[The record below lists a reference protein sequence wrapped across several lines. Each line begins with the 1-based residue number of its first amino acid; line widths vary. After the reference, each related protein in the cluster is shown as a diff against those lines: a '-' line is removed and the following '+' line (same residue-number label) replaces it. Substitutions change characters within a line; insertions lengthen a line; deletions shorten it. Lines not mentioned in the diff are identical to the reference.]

1 MKKVISIILALLFIF
16 TLFTGCGSQEKPQGT
31 SLSNAEDKQIELSI
45 LSFMGEGTKK
55 DTLKLLADNY
65 MAAHSNVTISIQDL
79 DMGSFMSVL
88 QTRISAG
95 DAPDLIMGSPMNC
108 KYLIEADQ
116 ILDISDVD
124 FIKDMSASSLAGCT
138 IDGKVYGLPIDIYVS
153 GCFYNKDLFDQYH
166 LTAPTTRTEYLN
178 IIKTFEDAGM
188 TPFVRPYKDA
198 NNVTCDWQTLINPL
212 ISQTGNTNYFYDLM
226 YNGKKFVDSPESRKS
241 FELFKEYLDC
251 KSDDDIGTDSS
262 VARQKFAAGQYPMM
276 IDGSWCI
283 GDVISSNP
291 NINIGLFPVPVSDVP
306 EENTLTIGTDD
317 AFMVSKQ
324 SQNSDT
330 AIDFLRYFN
339 SEEGTNLWANG
350 AVAITCVTPTVASS
364 LPAVFND
371 VFALQD
377 AGRTA
382 NADPFGWLEGECYDK
397 FNMDIQ
403 LFAAMKDRDVQSF
416 LEQLDTDFGHNG

>member
-1 MKKVISIILALLFIF
+1 MKKGIRIILTFAIVLTLLA
-16 TLFTGCGSQEKPQGT
+16 GCGSQEKAGET
-31 SLSNAEDKQIELSI
+31 SGSSEAEEKVELSL
-45 LSFMGEGTKK
+45 LSFMGEGSKK

-79 DMGSFMSVL
+79 DMASFMSVL
-88 QTRISAG
+88 QTRISGG
-95 DAPDLIMGSPMNC
+95 DAPDLIMGSPVNS

-124 FIKDMSASSLAGCT
+124 FIKNMSPSSLAGCT
-138 IDGKVYGLPIDIYVS
+138 IDGKIYGLPIDIYAS
-153 GCFYNKDLFDQYH
+153 GCFYNKDLFEQYH

-178 IIKTFEDAGM
+178 IIKTFEEAGI

-212 ISQTGNTNYFYDLM
+212 ITQTGNTNYFYDLM
-226 YNGKKFVDSPESRKS
+226 YNGKKFVDSEESRKS

-251 KSDDDIGTDSS
+251 KSDDDIGTDAS

-276 IDGSWCI
+276 VDGSWCI
-283 GDVISSNP
+283 GDIISNNP
-291 NINIGLFPVPVSDVP
+291 DIHFGLFAVPVSDIP

-324 SQNSDT
+324 SQHPDV

-339 SEEGTNLWANG
+339 SEEGTNIWANG
-350 AVAITCVTPTVASS
+350 AVAITCVTPTVSTS
-364 LPAVFND
+364 LPAVFD
-371 VFALQD
+371 DIFALQE
-377 AGRTA
+377 AGLTA

-403 LFAAMKDRDVQSF
+403 LFAAMEDRNVQAF